1 MAGYSVE
8 ESTWKKATYL
18 MVMGSSKQRGG
29 CGALTVLEVHIPS
42 GCISV

>member
-8 ESTWKKATYL
+8 ESTQKKAACL
-18 MVMGSSKQRGG
+18 MVIGSSKQRGG
-29 CGALTVLEVHIPS
+29 CGALIVLEVHTPS